1 MQTKKKKINMA
12 TKENNKNT
20 GNINQQKESTGVHKK
35 FLGGN
40 GHLHRKVYEVTSRD
54 SIHQFM
60 ETTKAFADYVTQEY
74 THGGDIRYM
83 IKRGQSSKTTQSKLE
98 THQDFAHCK
107 SDYNSL
113 KLLKILREFVFKS
126 DNRQY
131 KYKAEDQAK
140 RAFQNLRKTPEM
152 SCQEYFEQ
160 VKMW

>member
-60 ETTKAFADYVTQEY
+60 ETTKAFADYVTQEF

-83 IKRGQSSKTTQSKLE
+83 IENLV
-98 THQDFAHCK
+98 
-107 SDYNSL
+107 DYNYVQPVDPPNNANQYEVELWKKQLDLFWKRRGIYADNKMKLYSL
-113 KLLKILREFVFKS
+113 KGVNLPRPLKA
-126 DNRQY
+126 N
-131 KYKAEDQAK
+131 
-140 RAFQNLRKTPEM
+140 
-152 SCQEYFEQ
+152 
-160 VKMW
+160 